1 MIKLLTEDRI
11 NEFSAFCQEKT
22 TGAVIL
28 TRFYTYGLTGDT
40 ALFWFGEDKNGSVKG
55 VFSLLDGVFLAC
67 CNEDDREEAEIF
79 AKTMGASQ
87 ISYGEA
93 EFTLKFVSYDKKYT
107 AEDISGE
114 NIKDVFD
121 VVFEDDPDRQKY
133 FAGWYTDASHKIRH
147 SLIHGK
153 CIYKDGKCVSVALTS
168 GETAKIAVISS
179 VATLREYR
187 KQGLGK
193 QVVLALAQSLDKD
206 VYLMTDSEKTKIWYE
221 KMGFVKQ

>member
-1 MIKLLTEDRI
+1 MIKLLTEDKI
-11 NEFSAFCQEKT
+11 NEFTAFCQEKT

-28 TRFYTYGLTGDT
+28 TRFYTYGLSGDT
-40 ALFWFGEDKNGSVKG
+40 ALFWFGEDENGSVKS
-55 VFSLLDGVFLAC
+55 VFSLLDGIFLAC
-67 CNEDDREEAEIF
+67 CEENDREEAELF

-87 ISYGEA
+87 ISYGKA
-93 EFTLKFVSYDKKYT
+93 EFTLKFVSYDKKYS

-121 VVFEDDPDRQKY
+121 VVFEDDPDRRKY
-133 FAGWYTDASHKIRH
+133 FADWYTDASHKIRH

-153 CIYKDGKCVSVALTS
+153 CIYKDGKCVCVALTS
-168 GETAKIAVISS
+168 GETEKIAVISS

-187 KQGLGK
+187 KQGLGR

-206 VYLMTDSEKTKIWYE
+206 VYLMTDSEKTKNWYE
-221 KMGFVKQ
+221 KMGFVEQ